1 MRRGTII
8 ICRAAV
14 IPREEITAAHRV
26 VITAAHQEEITAV
39 HQEEI
44 TAAGREAVT
53 IMRLGG
59 AAIILRAVPAPRT
72 RHRAA
77 TRIRA

>member
-14 IPREEITAAHRV
+14 ILREEITAAHRV
-26 VITAAHQEEITAV
+26 VITAAHREEITAV

>member
-26 VITAAHQEEITAV
+26 VITAAHREEITAV

-44 TAAGREAVT
+44 TAGREAVT

>member
-14 IPREEITAAHRV
+14 IPR
-26 VITAAHQEEITAV
+26 EEITAV